1 MYQEVIV
8 RRGVGSSRRRN
19 RKRVWIISILF
30 VLCLALV
37 LGYVAYENLVFTADG
52 VQLSFFDS
60 LFNKEEEDK
69 PEENPDLPKPTITT
83 EAPTTQATTQAT
95 EAPKPELPDLSAK
108 WITLANLKNENYVN
122 SLIND
127 GVKQILVTVKDKDGI
142 FYLPAENDII
152 NGKNIVADDAEMIA
166 NSIKILKD
174 NDVYIICGISALR
187 DNILA
192 RAHRNEAV
200 TTNGETLWLD
210 RDNMTWFDPSS
221 ETAANYIIA
230 MADALYDLGIDEV
243 MLTNFAYPYMGKY
256 NLIMNKP
263 DENVLAVLAEKIAE
277 SDMPMGVVA
286 VTAADKAVTGQNISL
301 LEEHF
306 DRIMVTGSPE
316 SDSTKNIAGQMK
328 DLDKL
333 TYIVDNPIENVNHIY
348 TK

>member
-1 MYQEVIV
+1 M
-8 RRGVGSSRRRN
+8 RRGYGSYHRRN

-37 LGYVAYENLVFTADG
+37 FGYMAYENLIFTADG
-52 VQLSFFDS
+52 VQLSLFDS
-60 LFNKEEEDK
+60 FFNKEEDK
-69 PEENPDLPKPTITT
+69 PEENPDEEVAKPTITT
-83 EAPTTQATTQAT
+83 EAPEKTTQATQPT
-95 EAPKPELPDLSAK
+95 EAPKPQLPDLSAK
-108 WITLANLKNENYVN
+108 WITLDNLKNENYVN
-122 SLIND
+122 SLISG
-127 GVKQILVTVKDKDGI
+127 GVKQVLFTVKDKDGI
-142 FYLPAENDII
+142 FHLPAENDII
-152 NGKNIVADDAEMIA
+152 NGKNVVAKDAECIA
-166 NSIKILKD
+166 DSIKTLKD
-174 NDVYIICGISALR
+174 NEVYIICGLSALR
-187 DNILA
+187 DNVLP

-210 RDNMTWFDPSS
+210 KDSLTWFDPSS

-230 MADALYDLGIDEV
+230 MADALYDMGIDEV
-243 MLTNFAYPYMGKY
+243 MLTNFAYPYVGKY

-263 DENVLAVLAEKIAE
+263 DESILAKLAEKIAE

-286 VTAADKAVTGQNISL
+286 VTAADTMVTGQNIGL

-306 DRIMVTGSPE
+306 DRIMVTGTPE
-316 SDSTKNIAGQMK
+316 SDSAKNIASQMK